1 MPNCDILREG
11 TRAGQLSWSRD
22 GLYWRFDADLAS
34 YQAVLRLEAQDAAGA
49 RLTLGTPAP
58 AGASM
63 RLRRRFSA
71 TGLRSLGF
79 SPEGPL
85 TARLLPPRDA
95 EGTHAPAPLEPV
107 SHPEA
112 HFPAPLAPESR
123 AGVPMG
129 VPEAPLFRRAGP
141 EALVEPFVPGRPLS
155 LAAWFRELDVETDG
169 SAVFLVLSS
178 RN

>member
-11 TRAGQLSWSRD
+11 ARAGQLSWSRD
-22 GLYWRFDADLAS
+22 GLYWRFDADLAP

-63 RLRRRFSA
+63 RLRRRISA
-71 TGLRSLGF
+71 TELRSLGF

-85 TARLLPPRDA
+85 TARLLPPQDVTEA
-95 EGTHAPAPLEPV
+95 HSPAPWEPV

-112 HFPAPLAPESR
+112 QFPAPSAPGTR

-129 VPEAPLFRRAGP
+129 VPEAPLFRRTAP
-141 EALVEPFVPGRPLS
+141 EALVEPFKPGRPLS
-155 LAAWFRELDVETDG
+155 LAAWFRELDVETEG
-169 SAVFLVLSS
+169 NTVYLVLSS
-178 RN
+178 GK